1 MLSKE
6 RKTIKQTYTHITR
19 RKYKMQYLKKQHN
32 DKAFTILEFI
42 AQNIIKISN
51 LINSSIDSHIHIII
65 CYGQFLLFLIVG
77 LTQQ

>member
-6 RKTIKQTYTHITR
+6 RQTIKQTYTHITR

-42 AQNIIKISN
+42 AQKKIKISN
-51 LINSSIDSHIHIII
+51 LINLDIESLPYITI
-65 CYGQFLLFLIVG
+65 CYRRFRLH
-77 LTQQ
+77 